1 MTWLAEANFRLNV
14 NKYKLSQQT
23 IHFLGH
29 QVKYGDMKSNSEKIQ
44 ALLGTN
50 ELTTI
55 KEAFLFVKA
64 TVYHP

>member
-1 MTWLAEANFRLNV
+1 
-14 NKYKLSQQT
+14 
-23 IHFLGH
+23 
-29 QVKYGDMKSNSEKIQ
+29 MKSNSEKIQ

-50 ELTTI
+50 ELTTT